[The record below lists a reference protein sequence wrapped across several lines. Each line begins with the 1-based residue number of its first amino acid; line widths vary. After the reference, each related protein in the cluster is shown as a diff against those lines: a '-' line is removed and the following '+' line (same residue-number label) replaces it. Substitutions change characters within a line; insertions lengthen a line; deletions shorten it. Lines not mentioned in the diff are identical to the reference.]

1 MESTESPQSM
11 HPIACSPEERL
22 QRRRTRRWKRRA
34 RAIGPF
40 VGVTILLAAL
50 SLSVDLVE
58 YQPTPKVDRRAD
70 RPIYIDPV
78 DGIDQPLRLNRVVLG
93 NVRDTGPIPSDV
105 SVISPRESKLN
116 SDLSTLDLAI
126 RPRLAAETAQPPG
139 TLP

>member
-58 YQPTPKVDRRAD
+58 YQPL
-70 RPIYIDPV
+70 RPT
-78 DGIDQPLRLNRVVLG
+78 RVVLR
-93 NVRDTGPIPSDV
+93 NVSDTGPIPSDV

-139 TLP
+139 ALH